1 MRDLHPLV
9 QNLAESI
16 LDSWGGH
23 FDDLK
28 EVELPE
34 EFGRVE
40 KSLNGEEEV
49 YIENY
54 VWESEKFRKIHL
66 EVAQMKSGLDI
77 LHTNMYPRYEY
88 DLPIFGADVV
98 ASSKSVGAA
107 IVDISSIREDR
118 TLPEQYKILDI
129 VSDREFEKDKKMP
142 EWGDVF
148 SEYCVFVSPTE
159 DEYSK
164 FTEIAFTYL
173 NYHCAISHNT
183 KKSDNVELNYLGHKF
198 YCEKQ
203 RQNNKTRRVLEGIF
217 DQEFADKYISEMLFD
232 YPEFQ

>member
-1 MRDLHPLV
+1 MRDLHPLI

-23 FDDLK
+23 FDDLT
-28 EVELPE
+28 EIELPE

-40 KSLNGEEEV
+40 KETDGEEQV

-54 VWESEKFRKIHL
+54 VWETEKFRKIHL

-88 DLPIFGADVV
+88 DIPIFGADIV

-107 IVDISSIREDR
+107 IVDISSVREDR
-118 TLPEQYKILDI
+118 TLPDQYEILNIIDT
-129 VSDREFEKDKKMP
+129 DFEEDKKMP
-142 EWGDVF
+142 DWGDVF
-148 SEYCVFVSPTE
+148 SQYCVFVRPTE
-159 DEYSK
+159 EEYEK
-164 FTEIAFTYL
+164 FVNTAFTYL
-173 NYHCAISHNT
+173 NYHCAISYNI
-183 KKSDNVELNYLGHKF
+183 KPNWDNYPNVYQGHKY

-203 RQNNKTRRVLEGIF
+203 RQNNKTRRVLESIF
-217 DQEFADKYISEMLFD
+217 DEKYADKYISEMLFD
-232 YPEFQ
+232 YPEI

>member
-1 MRDLHPLV
+1 MRDLHPLI
-9 QNLAESI
+9 QDLAESI

-23 FDDLK
+23 FTDLT
-28 EVELPE
+28 EIEIPE

-40 KSLNGEEEV
+40 KSVDDEEEV

-54 VWESEKFRKIHL
+54 VWETEKFRKIHL
-66 EVAQMKSGLDI
+66 EIAQMKSGLDI

-88 DLPIFGADVV
+88 DLPIFGADIV

-118 TLPEQYKILDI
+118 TLPEQYEILNIIETD
-129 VSDREFEKDKKMP
+129 FEEDKKMP

-148 SEYCVFVSPTE
+148 SEYCVFVRPTE
-159 DEYSK
+159 DEYRK
-164 FTEIAFTYL
+164 FINVAFTYL
-173 NYHCAISHNT
+173 NYHCAISHIT
-183 KKSDNVELNYLGHKF
+183 KPTDDIQSNYLGHKF

-203 RQNNKTRRVLEGIF
+203 RQNNKTRRVLESIF

-232 YPEFQ
+232 YPEL

>member
-1 MRDLHPLV
+1 MRDLHPLI
-9 QNLAESI
+9 QSLADSI
-16 LDSWGGH
+16 LDSWNEH
-23 FDDLK
+23 FELK
-28 EVELPE
+28 EIEVPE
-34 EFGRVE
+34 EFGKIE
-40 KSLNGEEEV
+40 KSSGDEEEV

-54 VWESEKFRKIHL
+54 VWETEKFRKIHL

-88 DLPIFGADVV
+88 DLPIFGADIV

-107 IVDISSIREDR
+107 IVDISSIKEDGS
-118 TLPEQYKILDI
+118 LPESYKILDI

-159 DEYSK
+159 EEYDK
-164 FTEIAFTYL
+164 FVNIAFTYL
-173 NYHCAISHNT
+173 NYHCAISNIT
-183 KKSDNVELNYLGHKF
+183 KPDGNVQENYEGHKH

-203 RQNNKTRRVLEGIF
+203 RQNNKTRGVLKNIF
-217 DQEFADKYISEMLFD
+217 GDEFADKYISEMLFD
-232 YPEFQ
+232 YPEI

>member
-1 MRDLHPLV
+1 MRDLHPLI
-9 QNLAESI
+9 QDLAESI
-16 LDSWGGH
+16 LNSWGGH
-23 FDDLK
+23 FTDLT
-28 EVELPE
+28 EVEIPE

-40 KSLNGEEEV
+40 KSVDGEEEV

-54 VWESEKFRKIHL
+54 VWETEKFRKIHL

-77 LHTNMYPRYEY
+77 LHVNMYPRYEY
-88 DLPIFGADVV
+88 DIPIFGADIV

-118 TLPEQYKILDI
+118 SLPEQYKILDI
-129 VSDREFEKDKKMP
+129 VDVDFEEDKKMP

-148 SEYCVFVSPTE
+148 SEYCVFVRPTK
-159 DEYSK
+159 DEYK
-164 FTEIAFTYL
+164 NFINVAFTYL
-173 NYHCAISHNT
+173 NYHCAISDIT
-183 KKSDNVELNYLGHKF
+183 KPTDNIESNYLGHKF

-203 RQNNKTRRVLEGIF
+203 RQNNKTRRVLESIF

-232 YPEFQ
+232 YPEI

>member
-1 MRDLHPLV
+1 MRDLHPLI
-9 QNLAESI
+9 QSLADSI
-16 LDSWGGH
+16 LDSWNEH
-23 FDDLK
+23 FEMK
-28 EVELPE
+28 EIEIPE
-34 EFGRVE
+34 EFGRIE
-40 KSLNGEEEV
+40 KSSGDEEEV

-54 VWESEKFRKIHL
+54 VWETEKFRKIHL

-88 DLPIFGADVV
+88 DLPIFGADIV

-107 IVDISSIREDR
+107 IVDISSIKEDR
-118 TLPEQYKILDI
+118 SLPESYKILDI

-159 DEYSK
+159 EEYNK
-164 FTEIAFTYL
+164 FVNIAFTYL
-173 NYHCAISHNT
+173 NYHCAISNIT
-183 KKSDNVELNYLGHKF
+183 KPVGNVQENYEGHKH

-203 RQNNKTRRVLEGIF
+203 RKNNKTKGVLKSIF
-217 DQEFADKYISEMLFD
+217 GDEFADKYISEMLFD
-232 YPEFQ
+232 YPEI

>member
-1 MRDLHPLV
+1 MRDLHPLI
-9 QNLAESI
+9 QSLADSI
-16 LDSWGGH
+16 LDSWNEH
-23 FDDLK
+23 FELK
-28 EVELPE
+28 EIEVPE
-34 EFGRVE
+34 EFGKIE
-40 KSLNGEEEV
+40 KSSGDEEEV

-54 VWESEKFRKIHL
+54 VWETEKFRKIHL

-88 DLPIFGADVV
+88 DLPIFGADIV

-107 IVDISSIREDR
+107 IVDISSIKEDR
-118 TLPEQYKILDI
+118 SLPESYKILDI

-159 DEYSK
+159 EEYDK
-164 FTEIAFTYL
+164 FVNIAFTYL
-173 NYHCAISHNT
+173 NYHCAISNIT
-183 KKSDNVELNYLGHKF
+183 KPDGNVQENYEGHKH

-203 RQNNKTRRVLEGIF
+203 RQNNKTRGVLKNIF
-217 DQEFADKYISEMLFD
+217 GDEFADKYISEMLFD
-232 YPEFQ
+232 YPEI